1 MKTDTELQQD
11 VMNEL
16 KWEPS
21 IKAAE
26 IGVGVANGVVT
37 LSGHVDSYWKKWSA
51 ERSAAR
57 VFGVKAVAEEIQVR
71 LPGSFKLSDEDIARA
86 VANTLEWNA
95 SVPHDRVKVQVQA
108 GVVTLTGEVDW
119 WYQKDAVEDAVR
131 KLIGI
136 VLVSNQITIKQPIE
150 PVDIKV
156 KIENA
161 FRRNA
166 MLDSWKIGI
175 ETQDGQVILKG
186 SVHSWAEKEE
196 AQRVAWA
203 APGVSQVE
211 NHIIIKP

>member
-1 MKTDTELQQD
+1 MRG
-11 VMNEL
+11 
-16 KWEPS
+16 PS
-21 IKAAE
+21 RR
-26 IGVGVANGVVT
+26 
-37 LSGHVDSYWKKWSA
+37 KKWSA

-108 GVVTLTGEVDW
+108 GVVTLNGEVDW